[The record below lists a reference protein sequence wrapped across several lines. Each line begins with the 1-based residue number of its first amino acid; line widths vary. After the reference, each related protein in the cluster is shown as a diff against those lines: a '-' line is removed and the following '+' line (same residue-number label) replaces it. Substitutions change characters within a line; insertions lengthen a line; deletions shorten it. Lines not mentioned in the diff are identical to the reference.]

1 MNKRKSLI
9 NDIIVLGVT
18 VLSVLAITLIA
29 NNTFYADSLFQV
41 VLYFIVGAVAFGL
54 LNTIFHELGHYH
66 AGKKNG
72 FEFVSMR
79 IWFLEF
85 IKEHGKLAV
94 KFYLL
99 FDEAGST
106 EMLPKYEE
114 DIEKRLI
121 KMSYGGIYSSIIFLI
136 IGIASIFVS
145 KYLGLFWF
153 CFVSASIPV
162 SIYFL
167 LGTLLPVVSEGVR
180 NDGAL
185 IKGLKDKDDYSK
197 VLISLMF
204 IQAQI
209 YSGKTPSEI
218 DEKYYFDLPQLPET
232 ENIFINLLNARYSYY
247 LDKADYENAKKV
259 SDRLQ
264 GLLDSM
270 PKYYK
275 NAVSADLLYNACTF
289 DYDEDTADNLVEDL
303 DKYLNNVN
311 TLTNLRIKLA
321 YAVKILKDD
330 ALIERLKEKLDR
342 EIEYCAIKG
351 ITAYEQKLVNR
362 LFE

>member
-1 MNKRKSLI
+1 
-9 NDIIVLGVT
+9 
-18 VLSVLAITLIA
+18 
-29 NNTFYADSLFQV
+29 
-41 VLYFIVGAVAFGL
+41 
-54 LNTIFHELGHYH
+54 
-66 AGKKNG
+66 
-72 FEFVSMR
+72 
-79 IWFLEF
+79 
-85 IKEHGKLAV
+85 
-94 KFYLL
+94 
-99 FDEAGST
+99 
-106 EMLPKYEE
+106 
-114 DIEKRLI
+114 
-121 KMSYGGIYSSIIFLI
+121 
-136 IGIASIFVS
+136 
-145 KYLGLFWF
+145 
-153 CFVSASIPV
+153 
-162 SIYFL
+162 
-167 LGTLLPVVSEGVR
+167 
-180 NDGAL
+180 
-185 IKGLKDKDDYSK
+185 
-197 VLISLMF
+197 MF

-259 SDRLQ
+259 SDRLS
-264 GLLDSM
+264 GLLDGM

-275 NAVSADLLYNACTF
+275 NVVIADLLYNACTF
-289 DYDEDTADNLVEDL
+289 DFDEDTADNLVEDL

-330 ALIERLKEKLDR
+330 ALIERLKEKIDS